1 MVSSAV
7 CWHCGQVRTDLSVA
21 SGMSLLFHHRWITHL
36 GRGFCKHLR
45 LSLVR
50 IERDGG
56 RFLVEIH
63 LDALH
68 PRHLFERLL
77 DGDRANLTRHLLYD
91 ERNRLGWSGQRQGGP
106 TVEWHGEK

>member
-21 SGMSLLFHHRWITHL
+21 SGMSFLSHDRRKTCF
-36 GRGFCKHLR
+36 GRGLCKHLR
-45 LSLVR
+45 LGLLR
-50 IERDGG
+50 IERDSR
-56 RFLVEIH
+56 RFLLKIH

-77 DGDRANLTRHLLYD
+77 DGDRANLTRHVLYD
-91 ERNRLGWSGQRQGGP
+91 ERNRLGWSGQRQRGP
-106 TVEWHGEK
+106 TVERHGKK